1 MADFFNREA
10 WIKIFSHLKNKSL
23 LTMFLLGFS
32 AGLPLLLV
40 FTTLSAWLRDEDIV
54 RSTIGFFGWITI
66 FYGLK
71 FLWAPLIDTIK
82 LPMLHNLLGKR
93 RSWLLL
99 TQISIAGFLYL
110 LATVS
115 PTGDSLLTFA
125 VCALFVSFFSASQE
139 EQQEILLSFW
149 QKYRYLLIAS
159 LLVIASA
166 IIGRDY
172 LQTSSFEEDLNS
184 ATEYQEYIEAE
195 TDQKALG
202 EKILQSYPESIYSDF
217 VRLNEAKR
225 NYNDGDFNAAIDL
238 LIYILDS
245 KSMSPDEFDPIIAA
259 AQTRLAKIYIE
270 QQNFNEVISIF
281 ESKSEMTSSM
291 HELKGD
297 AHNGLG
303 QFSLARESFMLALQN
318 STNQTARA
326 LINMKISDLE
336 SEEVE

>member
-1 MADFFNREA
+1 MAN
-10 WIKIFSHLKNKSL
+10 
-23 LTMFLLGFS
+23 
-32 AGLPLLLV
+32 
-40 FTTLSAWLRDEDIV
+40 
-54 RSTIGFFGWITI
+54 
-66 FYGLK
+66 
-71 FLWAPLIDTIK
+71 
-82 LPMLHNLLGKR
+82 
-93 RSWLLL
+93 
-99 TQISIAGFLYL
+99 
-110 LATVS
+110 
-115 PTGDSLLTFA
+115 
-125 VCALFVSFFSASQE
+125 FFSASQE

-159 LLVIASA
+159 LLVIVSA

-184 ATEYQEYIEAE
+184 ATQYQEYIEAE

-238 LIYILDS
+238 LIYILNS
-245 KSMSPDEFDPIIAA
+245 KSMSPDEFDPIIAV

-281 ESKSEMTSSM
+281 ESTSEMTSSM

-297 AHNGLG
+297 AHNGLR

>member
-1 MADFFNREA
+1 MAN
-10 WIKIFSHLKNKSL
+10 
-23 LTMFLLGFS
+23 
-32 AGLPLLLV
+32 
-40 FTTLSAWLRDEDIV
+40 
-54 RSTIGFFGWITI
+54 
-66 FYGLK
+66 
-71 FLWAPLIDTIK
+71 
-82 LPMLHNLLGKR
+82 
-93 RSWLLL
+93 
-99 TQISIAGFLYL
+99 
-110 LATVS
+110 
-115 PTGDSLLTFA
+115 
-125 VCALFVSFFSASQE
+125 FFSASQE

-281 ESKSEMTSSM
+281 ESKSAMTSSM

>member
-1 MADFFNREA
+1 MAN
-10 WIKIFSHLKNKSL
+10 
-23 LTMFLLGFS
+23 
-32 AGLPLLLV
+32 
-40 FTTLSAWLRDEDIV
+40 
-54 RSTIGFFGWITI
+54 
-66 FYGLK
+66 
-71 FLWAPLIDTIK
+71 
-82 LPMLHNLLGKR
+82 
-93 RSWLLL
+93 
-99 TQISIAGFLYL
+99 
-110 LATVS
+110 
-115 PTGDSLLTFA
+115 
-125 VCALFVSFFSASQE
+125 FFSASQE

-172 LQTSSFEEDLNS
+172 LQTSSFEEGLNS
-184 ATEYQEYIEAE
+184 ATQYQEYIEAE

-225 NYNDGDFNAAIDL
+225 NYNDGDFNAAINL

-245 KSMSPDEFDPIIAA
+245 KSISPDEFDPIIAA

-297 AHNGLG
+297 AHNGLR

-318 STNQTARA
+318 SSNQTARA

>member
-1 MADFFNREA
+1 MAN
-10 WIKIFSHLKNKSL
+10 
-23 LTMFLLGFS
+23 
-32 AGLPLLLV
+32 
-40 FTTLSAWLRDEDIV
+40 
-54 RSTIGFFGWITI
+54 
-66 FYGLK
+66 
-71 FLWAPLIDTIK
+71 
-82 LPMLHNLLGKR
+82 
-93 RSWLLL
+93 
-99 TQISIAGFLYL
+99 
-110 LATVS
+110 
-115 PTGDSLLTFA
+115 
-125 VCALFVSFFSASQE
+125 FFSASQE

-159 LLVIASA
+159 LLVIVSA

-184 ATEYQEYIEAE
+184 ATQYQEYIEAE

-225 NYNDGDFNAAIDL
+225 NYNDGDFNAAINL

>member
-1 MADFFNREA
+1 MAN
-10 WIKIFSHLKNKSL
+10 
-23 LTMFLLGFS
+23 
-32 AGLPLLLV
+32 
-40 FTTLSAWLRDEDIV
+40 
-54 RSTIGFFGWITI
+54 
-66 FYGLK
+66 
-71 FLWAPLIDTIK
+71 
-82 LPMLHNLLGKR
+82 
-93 RSWLLL
+93 
-99 TQISIAGFLYL
+99 
-110 LATVS
+110 
-115 PTGDSLLTFA
+115 
-125 VCALFVSFFSASQE
+125 FFSASQE

-149 QKYRYLLIAS
+149 QKYRYLLIAI
-159 LLVIASA
+159 LFVIVSA

-184 ATEYQEYIEAE
+184 ATQYQEYIEAE

-281 ESKSEMTSSM
+281 ESKSAMTSSM

>member
-1 MADFFNREA
+1 MAN
-10 WIKIFSHLKNKSL
+10 
-23 LTMFLLGFS
+23 
-32 AGLPLLLV
+32 
-40 FTTLSAWLRDEDIV
+40 
-54 RSTIGFFGWITI
+54 
-66 FYGLK
+66 
-71 FLWAPLIDTIK
+71 
-82 LPMLHNLLGKR
+82 
-93 RSWLLL
+93 
-99 TQISIAGFLYL
+99 
-110 LATVS
+110 
-115 PTGDSLLTFA
+115 
-125 VCALFVSFFSASQE
+125 FFSASQE

-149 QKYRYLLIAS
+149 QKYRYLLIAI
-159 LLVIASA
+159 LFVTVSA

-184 ATEYQEYIEAE
+184 ATQYQEYIEAE

-281 ESKSEMTSSM
+281 ESKSAMTSSM

>member
-1 MADFFNREA
+1 MAN
-10 WIKIFSHLKNKSL
+10 
-23 LTMFLLGFS
+23 
-32 AGLPLLLV
+32 
-40 FTTLSAWLRDEDIV
+40 
-54 RSTIGFFGWITI
+54 
-66 FYGLK
+66 
-71 FLWAPLIDTIK
+71 
-82 LPMLHNLLGKR
+82 
-93 RSWLLL
+93 
-99 TQISIAGFLYL
+99 
-110 LATVS
+110 
-115 PTGDSLLTFA
+115 
-125 VCALFVSFFSASQE
+125 FFSASQE

-149 QKYRYLLIAS
+149 QKYRYLLIAI
-159 LLVIASA
+159 LFVTVSA

-184 ATEYQEYIEAE
+184 ATQYQEYIEAE

>member
-1 MADFFNREA
+1 MAN
-10 WIKIFSHLKNKSL
+10 
-23 LTMFLLGFS
+23 
-32 AGLPLLLV
+32 
-40 FTTLSAWLRDEDIV
+40 
-54 RSTIGFFGWITI
+54 
-66 FYGLK
+66 
-71 FLWAPLIDTIK
+71 
-82 LPMLHNLLGKR
+82 
-93 RSWLLL
+93 
-99 TQISIAGFLYL
+99 
-110 LATVS
+110 
-115 PTGDSLLTFA
+115 
-125 VCALFVSFFSASQE
+125 FFSASQE

-149 QKYRYLLIAS
+149 QKYRYLLIAI
-159 LLVIASA
+159 LFVIVSA

-184 ATEYQEYIEAE
+184 ATQYQEYIEAE

-270 QQNFNEVISIF
+270 QQNFNEVISTF
-281 ESKSEMTSSM
+281 ESTSEMTSSM

>member
-1 MADFFNREA
+1 MAN
-10 WIKIFSHLKNKSL
+10 
-23 LTMFLLGFS
+23 
-32 AGLPLLLV
+32 
-40 FTTLSAWLRDEDIV
+40 
-54 RSTIGFFGWITI
+54 
-66 FYGLK
+66 
-71 FLWAPLIDTIK
+71 
-82 LPMLHNLLGKR
+82 
-93 RSWLLL
+93 
-99 TQISIAGFLYL
+99 
-110 LATVS
+110 
-115 PTGDSLLTFA
+115 
-125 VCALFVSFFSASQE
+125 FFSASQE

-172 LQTSSFEEDLNS
+172 LQTSSFKENLNS
-184 ATEYQEYIEAE
+184 ATQYQEYTEAE

-238 LIYILDS
+238 LINILDS

-281 ESKSEMTSSM
+281 EPTSEMTSSM

-303 QFSLARESFMLALQN
+303 QFSLGRESFMLALQN

>member
-1 MADFFNREA
+1 MAN
-10 WIKIFSHLKNKSL
+10 
-23 LTMFLLGFS
+23 
-32 AGLPLLLV
+32 
-40 FTTLSAWLRDEDIV
+40 
-54 RSTIGFFGWITI
+54 
-66 FYGLK
+66 
-71 FLWAPLIDTIK
+71 
-82 LPMLHNLLGKR
+82 
-93 RSWLLL
+93 
-99 TQISIAGFLYL
+99 
-110 LATVS
+110 
-115 PTGDSLLTFA
+115 
-125 VCALFVSFFSASQE
+125 FFSASQE

-149 QKYRYLLIAS
+149 QKYRYLLIAI
-159 LLVIASA
+159 LFVIVSA

>member
-1 MADFFNREA
+1 MAN
-10 WIKIFSHLKNKSL
+10 
-23 LTMFLLGFS
+23 
-32 AGLPLLLV
+32 
-40 FTTLSAWLRDEDIV
+40 
-54 RSTIGFFGWITI
+54 
-66 FYGLK
+66 
-71 FLWAPLIDTIK
+71 
-82 LPMLHNLLGKR
+82 
-93 RSWLLL
+93 
-99 TQISIAGFLYL
+99 
-110 LATVS
+110 
-115 PTGDSLLTFA
+115 
-125 VCALFVSFFSASQE
+125 FFSASQE

-149 QKYRYLLIAS
+149 QKYRYLLIAI
-159 LLVIASA
+159 LFVIVSA

-184 ATEYQEYIEAE
+184 ATQYQEYIEAE

-281 ESKSEMTSSM
+281 EYKSEMTSSM

>member
-1 MADFFNREA
+1 MAN
-10 WIKIFSHLKNKSL
+10 
-23 LTMFLLGFS
+23 
-32 AGLPLLLV
+32 
-40 FTTLSAWLRDEDIV
+40 
-54 RSTIGFFGWITI
+54 
-66 FYGLK
+66 
-71 FLWAPLIDTIK
+71 
-82 LPMLHNLLGKR
+82 
-93 RSWLLL
+93 
-99 TQISIAGFLYL
+99 
-110 LATVS
+110 
-115 PTGDSLLTFA
+115 
-125 VCALFVSFFSASQE
+125 FFSASQE

-172 LQTSSFEEDLNS
+172 LQTSSFKENLNS
-184 ATEYQEYIEAE
+184 ATQYQEYIEAE

-281 ESKSEMTSSM
+281 EPTSEMTSSM

>member
-1 MADFFNREA
+1 MAN
-10 WIKIFSHLKNKSL
+10 
-23 LTMFLLGFS
+23 
-32 AGLPLLLV
+32 
-40 FTTLSAWLRDEDIV
+40 
-54 RSTIGFFGWITI
+54 
-66 FYGLK
+66 
-71 FLWAPLIDTIK
+71 
-82 LPMLHNLLGKR
+82 
-93 RSWLLL
+93 
-99 TQISIAGFLYL
+99 
-110 LATVS
+110 
-115 PTGDSLLTFA
+115 
-125 VCALFVSFFSASQE
+125 FFSASQE

-172 LQTSSFEEDLNS
+172 LQTSSFKENLNS
-184 ATEYQEYIEAE
+184 ATQYQEYIEAE

-238 LIYILDS
+238 LIHILDS
-245 KSMSPDEFDPIIAA
+245 KSMTPDEFDPIIAA

-281 ESKSEMTSSM
+281 EPTSEMTSSM

>member
-1 MADFFNREA
+1 MAN
-10 WIKIFSHLKNKSL
+10 
-23 LTMFLLGFS
+23 
-32 AGLPLLLV
+32 
-40 FTTLSAWLRDEDIV
+40 
-54 RSTIGFFGWITI
+54 
-66 FYGLK
+66 
-71 FLWAPLIDTIK
+71 
-82 LPMLHNLLGKR
+82 
-93 RSWLLL
+93 
-99 TQISIAGFLYL
+99 
-110 LATVS
+110 
-115 PTGDSLLTFA
+115 
-125 VCALFVSFFSASQE
+125 FFSASQE

-159 LLVIASA
+159 LLVIAPA

-281 ESKSEMTSSM
+281 ESTSEMTSSM

>member
-1 MADFFNREA
+1 MAN
-10 WIKIFSHLKNKSL
+10 
-23 LTMFLLGFS
+23 
-32 AGLPLLLV
+32 
-40 FTTLSAWLRDEDIV
+40 
-54 RSTIGFFGWITI
+54 
-66 FYGLK
+66 
-71 FLWAPLIDTIK
+71 
-82 LPMLHNLLGKR
+82 
-93 RSWLLL
+93 
-99 TQISIAGFLYL
+99 
-110 LATVS
+110 
-115 PTGDSLLTFA
+115 
-125 VCALFVSFFSASQE
+125 FFSASQE

-149 QKYRYLLIAS
+149 QKYRYLLIAI
-159 LLVIASA
+159 LFVIVSA

-184 ATEYQEYIEAE
+184 ATQYQEYIEAE

-281 ESKSEMTSSM
+281 ESTSEMTSSM

>member
-1 MADFFNREA
+1 MAN
-10 WIKIFSHLKNKSL
+10 
-23 LTMFLLGFS
+23 
-32 AGLPLLLV
+32 
-40 FTTLSAWLRDEDIV
+40 
-54 RSTIGFFGWITI
+54 
-66 FYGLK
+66 
-71 FLWAPLIDTIK
+71 
-82 LPMLHNLLGKR
+82 
-93 RSWLLL
+93 
-99 TQISIAGFLYL
+99 
-110 LATVS
+110 
-115 PTGDSLLTFA
+115 
-125 VCALFVSFFSASQE
+125 FFSASQE

-149 QKYRYLLIAS
+149 QKYRYLLIAI
-159 LLVIASA
+159 LFVIVSA

-238 LIYILDS
+238 LIYILNS

-281 ESKSEMTSSM
+281 ESTSEMTSSM

>member
-1 MADFFNREA
+1 MAN
-10 WIKIFSHLKNKSL
+10 
-23 LTMFLLGFS
+23 
-32 AGLPLLLV
+32 
-40 FTTLSAWLRDEDIV
+40 
-54 RSTIGFFGWITI
+54 
-66 FYGLK
+66 
-71 FLWAPLIDTIK
+71 
-82 LPMLHNLLGKR
+82 
-93 RSWLLL
+93 
-99 TQISIAGFLYL
+99 
-110 LATVS
+110 
-115 PTGDSLLTFA
+115 
-125 VCALFVSFFSASQE
+125 FFSASQE

-184 ATEYQEYIEAE
+184 ATQYQEYIEAE

-281 ESKSEMTSSM
+281 ESKSAMTSSM

>member
-1 MADFFNREA
+1 MAN
-10 WIKIFSHLKNKSL
+10 
-23 LTMFLLGFS
+23 
-32 AGLPLLLV
+32 
-40 FTTLSAWLRDEDIV
+40 
-54 RSTIGFFGWITI
+54 
-66 FYGLK
+66 
-71 FLWAPLIDTIK
+71 
-82 LPMLHNLLGKR
+82 
-93 RSWLLL
+93 
-99 TQISIAGFLYL
+99 
-110 LATVS
+110 
-115 PTGDSLLTFA
+115 
-125 VCALFVSFFSASQE
+125 FFSASQE

-149 QKYRYLLIAS
+149 QKYRYLLIAI
-159 LLVIASA
+159 LFVTVSA

-184 ATEYQEYIEAE
+184 ATQYQEYIEAE

-281 ESKSEMTSSM
+281 ESTSEMTSSM

>member
-1 MADFFNREA
+1 MAN
-10 WIKIFSHLKNKSL
+10 
-23 LTMFLLGFS
+23 
-32 AGLPLLLV
+32 
-40 FTTLSAWLRDEDIV
+40 
-54 RSTIGFFGWITI
+54 
-66 FYGLK
+66 
-71 FLWAPLIDTIK
+71 
-82 LPMLHNLLGKR
+82 
-93 RSWLLL
+93 
-99 TQISIAGFLYL
+99 
-110 LATVS
+110 
-115 PTGDSLLTFA
+115 
-125 VCALFVSFFSASQE
+125 FFSASQE

-159 LLVIASA
+159 LLVIVSA

-281 ESKSEMTSSM
+281 ESTSEMTSSM

>member
-1 MADFFNREA
+1 MAN
-10 WIKIFSHLKNKSL
+10 
-23 LTMFLLGFS
+23 
-32 AGLPLLLV
+32 
-40 FTTLSAWLRDEDIV
+40 
-54 RSTIGFFGWITI
+54 
-66 FYGLK
+66 
-71 FLWAPLIDTIK
+71 
-82 LPMLHNLLGKR
+82 
-93 RSWLLL
+93 
-99 TQISIAGFLYL
+99 
-110 LATVS
+110 
-115 PTGDSLLTFA
+115 
-125 VCALFVSFFSASQE
+125 FFSASQE

-172 LQTSSFEEDLNS
+172 FQTSSFKENLNS
-184 ATEYQEYIEAE
+184 ATQYQEYIEAE

-238 LIYILDS
+238 LIKILDS

-281 ESKSEMTSSM
+281 EPTSEMTSSM

>member
-1 MADFFNREA
+1 MAN
-10 WIKIFSHLKNKSL
+10 
-23 LTMFLLGFS
+23 
-32 AGLPLLLV
+32 
-40 FTTLSAWLRDEDIV
+40 
-54 RSTIGFFGWITI
+54 
-66 FYGLK
+66 
-71 FLWAPLIDTIK
+71 
-82 LPMLHNLLGKR
+82 
-93 RSWLLL
+93 
-99 TQISIAGFLYL
+99 
-110 LATVS
+110 
-115 PTGDSLLTFA
+115 
-125 VCALFVSFFSASQE
+125 FFSASQE

-318 STNQTARA
+318 STNKTARA